1 MTMWFSFQKW
11 YIFKYFEGFCFFFFF
26 HHPVFLFQS
35 SQTAQKY
42 KNLILE
48 RSTECSVIDM
58 L

>member
-1 MTMWFSFQKW
+1 MTMWFSFRKW
-11 YIFKYFEGFCFFFFF
+11 YIFKYFEGFCFFFF